1 MTILFIKLKEACEKF
16 LISQPTAK
24 IENIVIIIQI
34 WLEMYFM
41 Q

>member
-1 MTILFIKLKEACEKF
+1 MTISLIKLKEACEKF